1 MSVISELE
9 KRVSI
14 RAFKDTPVSQD
25 LLNEIFSNAQLAPSN
40 CNVQPWETYVV
51 SGEKKDA
58 LKQALLAEL
67 MKGQGPQPDF
77 NWSVK
82 YQGVHRERQFG
93 SANALYSAMGIARE
107 DKGARQRAM
116 AKNWEFFGAPH
127 AAFLS
132 MPETMHR
139 ANAVDMG
146 IFLQTFML
154 LLVERG
160 LASCPQ
166 GALAAYPG
174 PVKRIAKVP
183 EGNAIL
189 CGLSF
194 GYPDHSAKINEV
206 NMNRES
212 VASISSITTSVA

>member
-1 MSVISELE
+1 MQVSEAIKQRRTTRGFKPEPVPESVIREILE
-9 KRVSI
+9 VAR
-14 RAFKDTPVSQD
+14 F
-25 LLNEIFSNAQLAPSN
+25 APSN
-40 CNVQPWETYVV
+40 SNTQPWHIAIV
-51 SGEKKDA
+51 SGAARQRLQEEIFAEIKGGTKPYPTWPSGGVG
-58 LKQALLAEL
+58 LKGAYKQ
-67 MKGQGPQPDF
+67 
-77 NWSVK
+77 
-82 YQGVHRERQFG
+82 RQYDC
-93 SANALYSAMGIARE
+93 AYSYYGIMGIDRE
-107 DKGARQRAM
+107 DKVGRQQLLM
-116 AKNWEFFGAPH
+116 KNYEFFGAPH

-174 PVKRIAKVP
+174 PVRKIASIP

-189 CGLSF
+189 CGVSF
-194 GYPDHSAKINEV
+194 GYPDEGAKINEV
-206 NMNRES
+206 RMTREPLD
-212 VASISSITTSVA
+212 VFCSITSD